1 LGDID
6 YFKHIDEE
14 LDDEKVIKIKEKKEK
29 KRN

>member
-6 YFKHIDEE
+6 YFKHIDEK
-14 LDDEKVIKIKEKKEK
+14 LDDKKVIKIKEKKEK

>member
-14 LDDEKVIKIKEKKEK
+14 LDDEKVIKIKEK
-29 KRN
+29 